1 MSRLLR
7 WAPVRLGALVI
18 LLVGMAACS
27 SGPRL
32 QEDPEDYRAEVAR
45 LQREIAD
52 NPGDAEPLR
61 DLGAIYVRTQRPAEG
76 YEYLQQAFKRD
87 RDDPKTLF
95 YLGVASEKVGQMQ
108 TARRVYERYDEV
120 DEDSRY
126 RNLLRGRYEWL
137 LRQQIR
143 QEIQQMVQR
152 EQELAGGDVSP
163 RIVAVLPLSYQGS
176 DAQYAPLGR
185 GLSEMISVDLA
196 HIDDLRLVERVRLQE
211 LLDELE
217 LAQSDYVDPSTAP
230 RVGRMLGAG
239 RLIGGAYNVLDEQ
252 NLRLDVALAEL
263 ERDTVAPDLESRSGA
278 LAQLFELQTEI
289 VFRVIERL
297 GIELTAEERAAIQY
311 VPTENLQAF
320 LAYSRGLLEE
330 DEGNFEAAANA
341 FQRAREID
349 PGFERAVE
357 SEQRAEGLSAVA
369 GPLDTALGAAVQLE
383 PLPPTI
389 NLVDSRLRSLTGTI
403 GAGFVPGQ
411 EQRQPAAEGG
421 TFITLDDP
429 PPPPPRGNQ

>member
-1 MSRLLR
+1 
-7 WAPVRLGALVI
+7 
-18 LLVGMAACS
+18 
-27 SGPRL
+27 
-32 QEDPEDYRAEVAR
+32 
-45 LQREIAD
+45 
-52 NPGDAEPLR
+52 
-61 DLGAIYVRTQRPAEG
+61 
-76 YEYLQQAFKRD
+76 
-87 RDDPKTLF
+87 
-95 YLGVASEKVGQMQ
+95 
-108 TARRVYERYDEV
+108 
-120 DEDSRY
+120 
-126 RNLLRGRYEWL
+126 
-137 LRQQIR
+137 
-143 QEIQQMVQR
+143 
-152 EQELAGGDVSP
+152 
-163 RIVAVLPLSYQGS
+163 
-176 DAQYAPLGR
+176 
-185 GLSEMISVDLA
+185 
-196 HIDDLRLVERVRLQE
+196 
-211 LLDELE
+211 
-217 LAQSDYVDPSTAP
+217 
-230 RVGRMLGAG
+230 MLGAG

-289 VFRVIERL
+289 VFRVVERL